1 MINLYCVS
9 PVFVQPIWQTVREDI
24 NRAMERGGLG
34 DFATVEADV
43 LHGDRQ
49 PAYALF
55 ITLPPAGVDVN
66 VLLFGLFA
74 ASQGR
79 QLATADVKAIAAA
92 IDPWRLNAV
101 VPLRGVRRFLKDTP
115 AGFEA
120 QDIPALRQRVKMME
134 LEAERLQQEVLY
146 SAWPMDRLGAPAA
159 GAEAAQANMEA
170 YASALGAQFDS
181 GAVDCLLAAFVKIGE
196 PSQ

>member
-1 MINLYCVS
+1 MGDQQSSDPKIMAS
-9 PVFVQPIWQTVREDI
+9 PFWRFSLRIYGMPGVPT
-24 NRAMERGGLG
+24 ACL
-34 DFATVEADV
+34 
-43 LHGDRQ
+43 
-49 PAYALF
+49 
-55 ITLPPAGVDVN
+55 TLQDGSGVDVN

-74 ASQGR
+74 ASRGR
-79 QLATADVKAIAAA
+79 QISAADAAA
-92 IDPWRLNAV
+92 IVAAIEPWRLNAV
-101 VPLRGVRRFLKDTP
+101 VPLRGVRRFLKETP
-115 AGFEA
+115 QGFEQ

>member
-1 MINLYCVS
+1 MGDQQDSSESKRTAS
-9 PVFVQPIWQTVREDI
+9 PFWRFSLRIYGTPGV
-24 NRAMERGGLG
+24 
-34 DFATVEADV
+34 
-43 LHGDRQ
+43 
-49 PAYALF
+49 PAACL
-55 ITLPPAGVDVN
+55 TLQDGSGVDVN

-79 QLATADVKAIAAA
+79 KLGPADVSAIATAIE
-92 IDPWRLNAV
+92 PWKLHAV
-101 VPLRGVRRFLKDTP
+101 VPLRGVRRFLKETP

-146 SAWPMDRLGAPAA
+146 SWWPMEALGAPAPA
-159 GAEAAQANMEA
+159 TEAARANVDA

-196 PSQ
+196 SSQ

>member
-1 MINLYCVS
+1 MSDQQDSADPKKTAS
-9 PVFVQPIWQTVREDI
+9 PFWRFSLRIYGMPGV
-24 NRAMERGGLG
+24 
-34 DFATVEADV
+34 
-43 LHGDRQ
+43 
-49 PAYALF
+49 
-55 ITLPPAGVDVN
+55 PPACLTLQDGSGVDVN

-79 QLATADVKAIAAA
+79 RLSAGDMAAIAAA

-101 VPLRGVRRFLKDTP
+101 VPLRGVRRFLKDIP

-146 SAWPMDRLGAPAA
+146 SSWPMDRLGVPAPAS
-159 GAEAAQANMEA
+159 EAARANVEA
-170 YASALGAQFDS
+170 YATTLGAEFDS
-181 GAVDCLLAAFVKIGE
+181 GAVDRLLAAFIKIGE
-196 PSQ
+196 SSP

>member
-1 MINLYCVS
+1 MSDQQDSADPKKTAS
-9 PVFVQPIWQTVREDI
+9 PFWRFSLRIYGTPGV
-24 NRAMERGGLG
+24 
-34 DFATVEADV
+34 
-43 LHGDRQ
+43 
-49 PAYALF
+49 
-55 ITLPPAGVDVN
+55 PPACLTLQDGSGVDVN

-79 QLATADVKAIAAA
+79 QLSAGDVAAIAAA
-92 IDPWRLNAV
+92 IDTWRLNAV

-146 SAWPMDRLGAPAA
+146 SSWPMDRLGVPAPAS
-159 GAEAAQANMEA
+159 EAARANVEA

-181 GAVDCLLAAFVKIGE
+181 GAVDRLLAAFIKIGE
-196 PSQ
+196 SSP

>member
-1 MINLYCVS
+1 MGDQQDSGDPRKTAS
-9 PVFVQPIWQTVREDI
+9 PFWRFSLRIYGTPGV
-24 NRAMERGGLG
+24 
-34 DFATVEADV
+34 
-43 LHGDRQ
+43 
-49 PAYALF
+49 PAACL
-55 ITLPPAGVDVN
+55 TLQDGSGVDVN

-79 QLATADVKAIAAA
+79 QVAGADMSAIMAA

-101 VPLRGVRRFLKDTP
+101 VPLRGVRRFLKEP
-115 AGFEA
+115 PQGFEQ

-146 SAWPMDRLGAPAA
+146 SSWPMEALGAPAPSS
-159 GAEAAQANMEA
+159 EAARANVAA

-181 GAVDCLLAAFVKIGE
+181 GAVDCLLAAFVTIGE
-196 PSQ
+196 SSQ

>member
-1 MINLYCVS
+1 MSDQQDSGDPKKTAS
-9 PVFVQPIWQTVREDI
+9 PFWRFSLRIYGTPGV
-24 NRAMERGGLG
+24 
-34 DFATVEADV
+34 
-43 LHGDRQ
+43 
-49 PAYALF
+49 PAACL
-55 ITLPPAGVDVN
+55 TLQDGSGVDVN

-79 QLATADVKAIAAA
+79 QLASADVAAIAAA
-92 IDPWRLNAV
+92 IEPWKLHAV

-146 SAWPMDRLGAPAA
+146 ASWPMEALGDPAPAA
-159 GAEAAQANMEA
+159 EAARANVEA
-170 YASALGAQFDS
+170 YASALRAKFDS
-181 GAVDCLLAAFVKIGE
+181 GAVETLLGAFVNLGE
-196 PSQ
+196 SSK

>member
-1 MINLYCVS
+1 MSDQQDSGDPKRTAS
-9 PVFVQPIWQTVREDI
+9 PFWRFSLRIYGTP
-24 NRAMERGGLG
+24 
-34 DFATVEADV
+34 DV
-43 LHGDRQ
+43 PAACLTLQDRS
-49 PAYALF
+49 
-55 ITLPPAGVDVN
+55 GVDVN

-74 ASQGR
+74 ASQNR
-79 QLATADVKAIAAA
+79 RLASADMDAIMAA

-134 LEAERLQQEVLY
+134 LDAERLQQEVLY
-146 SAWPMDRLGAPAA
+146 SSWPMDKLGVPAPAS
-159 GAEAAQANMEA
+159 EAARANVEA
-170 YASALGAQFDS
+170 YASALGAKFDS

-196 PSQ
+196 SSQ

>member
-1 MINLYCVS
+1 MSDQQDSADPKKTAS
-9 PVFVQPIWQTVREDI
+9 PFWRFSLRIYGTPGV
-24 NRAMERGGLG
+24 
-34 DFATVEADV
+34 
-43 LHGDRQ
+43 
-49 PAYALF
+49 
-55 ITLPPAGVDVN
+55 PPACLTLQDGSGVDVN

-79 QLATADVKAIAAA
+79 KLSAGDVAAIAAA

-146 SAWPMDRLGAPAA
+146 SSWPMDRLGVPAPAS
-159 GAEAAQANMEA
+159 EAARANVEA
-170 YASALGAQFDS
+170 YASALGGQFDS
-181 GAVDCLLAAFVKIGE
+181 GAVDCLLAAFIKIGE
-196 PSQ
+196 SSP

>member
-1 MINLYCVS
+1 MSDQQDSGDPKKTAS
-9 PVFVQPIWQTVREDI
+9 PFWRFSLRIYGAPG
-24 NRAMERGGLG
+24 A
-34 DFATVEADV
+34 
-43 LHGDRQ
+43 
-49 PAYALF
+49 PAACL
-55 ITLPPAGVDVN
+55 TLQDESGVDVN

-79 QLATADVKAIAAA
+79 QLSAADVAAIAAA

-101 VPLRGVRRFLKDTP
+101 VPLRGVRRFLKDAP

-146 SAWPMDRLGAPAA
+146 SSWPMAALGAPAPSLQ
-159 GAEAAQANMEA
+159 AARANVDA
-170 YASALGAQFDS
+170 YAATLGGKFDS
-181 GAVDCLLAAFVKIGE
+181 GAVDRLLAAFVKIGE
-196 PSQ
+196 

>member
-1 MINLYCVS
+1 MGEQQDSSEAKKAAS
-9 PVFVQPIWQTVREDI
+9 PFWRFSLRIYGTPGV
-24 NRAMERGGLG
+24 
-34 DFATVEADV
+34 
-43 LHGDRQ
+43 
-49 PAYALF
+49 PAACL
-55 ITLPPAGVDVN
+55 TLQDGSGVDVN

-101 VPLRGVRRFLKDTP
+101 VPLRGVRRFLKEIP
-115 AGFEA
+115 QGFED

-146 SAWPMDRLGAPAA
+146 ASWPMEALGAPAPA
-159 GAEAAQANMEA
+159 TEAARANVEA
-170 YASALGAQFDS
+170 YAATLGAQFDS
-181 GAVDCLLAAFVKIGE
+181 GAVETMLAAFANIGE
-196 PSQ
+196 SPK

>member
-1 MINLYCVS
+1 MGEQQDSSEAKKTAS
-9 PVFVQPIWQTVREDI
+9 PFWRFSLRIYGTPGV
-24 NRAMERGGLG
+24 
-34 DFATVEADV
+34 
-43 LHGDRQ
+43 
-49 PAYALF
+49 PAACL
-55 ITLPPAGVDVN
+55 TLQDGSGVDVN

-79 QLATADVKAIAAA
+79 QLASADVAAIAAA
-92 IDPWRLNAV
+92 IEPWKLQAV

-146 SAWPMDRLGAPAA
+146 SSWPMEALGAPAPSLQ
-159 GAEAAQANMEA
+159 AARANVGA

-181 GAVDCLLAAFVKIGE
+181 GAVDCLLAAFAKTGE
-196 PSQ
+196 SSQ

>member
-1 MINLYCVS
+1 MSDQQDSGDPKKTAS
-9 PVFVQPIWQTVREDI
+9 PFWRFSLRIYGTPGV
-24 NRAMERGGLG
+24 
-34 DFATVEADV
+34 
-43 LHGDRQ
+43 
-49 PAYALF
+49 PAACL
-55 ITLPPAGVDVN
+55 TLQDGSGVDVN

-134 LEAERLQQEVLY
+134 LEAEQLQQEVLY
-146 SAWPMDRLGAPAA
+146 SSWPMEALGAPAPA
-159 GAEAAQANMEA
+159 LEAAQANVEA
-170 YASALGAQFDS
+170 YAAALGAQFDS

-196 PSQ
+196 SSQ

>member
-1 MINLYCVS
+1 MSDQQDSADPKKTAS
-9 PVFVQPIWQTVREDI
+9 PFWRFSLRIYGTPGV
-24 NRAMERGGLG
+24 
-34 DFATVEADV
+34 
-43 LHGDRQ
+43 
-49 PAYALF
+49 
-55 ITLPPAGVDVN
+55 PPACLTLQDGSGVDVN

-79 QLATADVKAIAAA
+79 QLSAGDVAAIAAA

-134 LEAERLQQEVLY
+134 LEAERVQQEVLY
-146 SAWPMDRLGAPAA
+146 SSWPMDRLGVPAPAS
-159 GAEAAQANMEA
+159 EAARANVEA

-181 GAVDCLLAAFVKIGE
+181 GAVDRLLAAFIKIGE
-196 PSQ
+196 SSP

>member
-1 MINLYCVS
+1 MSDQQDSGDPKKTAS
-9 PVFVQPIWQTVREDI
+9 PFWRFSLRIYGTPGV
-24 NRAMERGGLG
+24 
-34 DFATVEADV
+34 
-43 LHGDRQ
+43 
-49 PAYALF
+49 PAACL
-55 ITLPPAGVDVN
+55 TLQDGSGVDVN

-79 QLATADVKAIAAA
+79 QFAAGDVAAIAAA
-92 IDPWRLNAV
+92 IEPWKLHAV

-146 SAWPMDRLGAPAA
+146 SSWPMDRLGVPAPAS
-159 GAEAAQANMEA
+159 EAARANVEA

-181 GAVDCLLAAFVKIGE
+181 GAVDRLLAAFIKIGE
-196 PSQ
+196 SSP